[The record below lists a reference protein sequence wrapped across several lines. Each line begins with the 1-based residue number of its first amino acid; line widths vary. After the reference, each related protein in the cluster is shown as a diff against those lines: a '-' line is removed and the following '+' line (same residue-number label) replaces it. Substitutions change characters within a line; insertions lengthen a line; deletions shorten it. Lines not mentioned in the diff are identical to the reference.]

1 MRLRQMAHSQREL
14 RLKLRRNF
22 QQKLT
27 LPIFLTAYKWCDK
40 IIVT

>member
-14 RLKLRRNF
+14 RLKLRRKF

-27 LPIFLTAYKWCDK
+27 LPIF
-40 IIVT
+40 

>member
-1 MRLRQMAHSQREL
+1 MSAAHLRQMVRLRREL

-27 LPIFLTAYKWCDK
+27 LPIFDG
-40 IIVT
+40 IQMVR